1 MSTVTATAP
10 VATTTRSSKKPRTST
25 SGGSGTAWAMLAPAG
40 VLMLVFLIVPI
51 VLTLSLAFT
60 DARLISPTPA
70 KFTGL
75 TNFTR
80 LFGSNVFWHSL
91 QNTIVFAVVIVPLQS
106 ACALGLAVL
115 VNAKVRGTNFFRTVY
130 FLPVVTSMVVVSM
143 LWLFMYQQD
152 GLINSLLAQIG
163 ITGPDWIGD
172 PNTALF
178 AIILMS
184 AWQAMGFHMVIWL
197 SGLQTISADLYEA
210 ASLDGAGPWQ
220 QFVNVT
226 WPGLKQTRT
235 FILITITIA
244 AFSLFTQ
251 INVMTQGGPLDSTS
265 TLVFL
270 AVRTGFQ
277 QQQTGY
283 ASAMSLVFFVLVLAV
298 SLVQRHLTGDRELQ
312 RGARPKPTPPPRRP
326 KPHRTGPPEPGR
338 SRGCPGW

>member
-1 MSTVTATAP
+1 MSTVIAAESASGQEITLAP
-10 VATTTRSSKKPRTST
+10 PKRRRRAGK
-25 SGGSGTAWAMLAPAG
+25 GSGTAWAMLAPAG
-40 VLMLVFLIVPI
+40 ILMLVFLIVPI
-51 VLTLSLAFT
+51 ILTLSLAFT

-70 KFTGL
+70 KFIGL
-75 TNFTR
+75 NNFTR

-91 QNTIVFAVVIVPLQS
+91 QNTIVFAVVIVPVQS

-152 GLINSLLAQIG
+152 GLFNALLARLG
-163 ITGPDWIGD
+163 ITGPDWLGD

-178 AIILMS
+178 SIILMS

-220 QFVNVT
+220 KFVHVT

-298 SLVQRHLTGDRELQ
+298 SLVQRYLTRDKDLQ
-312 RGARPKPTPPPRRP
+312 R
-326 KPHRTGPPEPGR
+326 
-338 SRGCPGW
+338 